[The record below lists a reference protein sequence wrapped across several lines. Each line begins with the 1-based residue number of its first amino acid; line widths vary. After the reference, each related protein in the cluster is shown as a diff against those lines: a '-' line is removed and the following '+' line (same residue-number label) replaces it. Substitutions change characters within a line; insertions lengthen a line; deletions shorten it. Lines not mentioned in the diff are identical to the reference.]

1 MSRRLLTGA
10 GLAVAALVMA
20 AGAASAGTWVQVSCV
35 NPDGSAASSEGWS
48 SSSSGGP
55 GYGSSNGTNCGPS
68 SGMFGVLGA
77 TDPEPVGA
85 SEILQYTPPTGST
98 LIGGQ
103 VDVDLHA
110 DGGGYNASGTAVLY
124 EPAFAYPDDVFFQCA
139 EGLANCSASGH
150 DYAGVLSLP
159 TNRGGS
165 LYVVAGC
172 GGAAGY
178 QCTTGDSAGNVSSV
192 QVLGAHLLLSNS
204 AVPQAANI
212 TGTALGKNVTG
223 TGHLLM
229 SASDPSGPGVY
240 AVAVAIDGRA
250 VYAGTPNSNGG
261 ACVSLGVDP
270 SLGAPMFDH
279 QQPCPVTEQVAVPV
293 PTAAFSDG
301 RHELTATVVDAAGNQ
316 SPVLDQF
323 ITTSN
328 PQLTPASTGK
338 GRVHMRFKIK
348 WQFKDSHTRALR
360 IWTERAPRRGRVTV
374 RCVGR
379 HCPKLKVAA
388 GAPRHLA
395 KVISSLV
402 HSRFTAG
409 QKLMITVRSP
419 HLRAERIEIG
429 MRYGRKPSAR
439 LLTS

>member
-1 MSRRLLTGA
+1 MSGRLLTA
-10 GLAVAALVMA
+10 ALLAVALLALA
-20 AGAASAGTWVQVSCV
+20 AGVARAGTWVQVSCV
-35 NPDGSAASSEGWS
+35 NPDGSAATSEGWTS
-48 SSSSGGP
+48 NSSGSP
-55 GYGSSNGTNCGPS
+55 GYGSSNGANCGPS
-68 SGMFGVLGA
+68 SGMFGALGA

-85 SEILQYTPPTGST
+85 SEILQYTPPSGST

-103 VDVDLHA
+103 VNVDLHG
-110 DGGGYNASGTAVLY
+110 DGGGSASGTAVLY
-124 EPAFAYPDDVFFQCA
+124 EPGFVYPDDVFFQCA
-139 EGLANCSASGH
+139 SGLAPCSPSGH

-172 GGAAGY
+172 GGAAGA

-192 QVLGAHLLLSNS
+192 EVLGAHLLLSNS

-212 TGTALGKNVTG
+212 TGTALGTNVTG
-223 TGHLLM
+223 TAHLLM
-229 SASDPSGPGVY
+229 TASDPSGPGVY
-240 AVAVAIDGRA
+240 AVAVAIDGTT
-250 VYAGTPNSNGG
+250 VYSGTPNLNGG

-270 SLGAPMFDH
+270 ALGAPMFSH
-279 QQPCPVTEQVAVPV
+279 QQPCPVAEQVAVPV

-328 PQLTPASTGK
+328 PQLTPASTGR

-395 KVISSLV
+395 NVIASLV

-429 MRYGRKPSAR
+429 MRFNRKPTAR